1 MADGVAIT
9 SGTGTT
15 ILTDDTG
22 ATGHAQVMK
31 LAVSTDGSPTLVP
44 ADDVHGLKVDVG
56 RFPMGITD
64 TFGKLQVVDSLNEVD
79 IQFYRDV
86 PSSLIN
92 VTTANGGTATQS
104 GGSAQFATS
113 TAVNGSVI
121 GTSFDTVQY
130 RSGGEI
136 YCLFTAAFLDGGA
149 AGAVQRIGLFDDTNG
164 FFIGYEGTTFGV
176 TTRFNGVDTTVAQ
189 ASWNLDK
196 LQGAATSQFRRAEVV
211 ESLNPALLNVYR
223 VRFGWLGSAPI
234 RFEVMNPDGE
244 WVCFHIVRQPNLSS
258 TASVTNPELPVRA
271 QMTKTSGATNLR
283 LTTSCWGAG
292 STYTRVDT
300 TGAGTLAAA
309 LNSVINLNPIGLAS
323 LRFRCNTT
331 TTGTFIVEATLDG
344 TNWVTHPQIVKLVS
358 GNDLWVIGAETPTAG
373 VSYLLNCGSFRGI
386 RVRTASALGAPVSF
400 SYSADSTVV
409 MMKTMDMPPPPHN
422 IGYTITSR
430 TVTAATAQT
439 GTAIWTPAA
448 GRRVVVTALQIQSF
462 GTTAGLCQVWFGGAA
477 DTAYTR
483 GTDNALFD
491 GEWAPSATN
500 KPGLYVTYPTPPT
513 GTSDFV
519 LRLTTTNAQSI
530 NVTVWGYEA

>member
-1 MADGVAIT
+1 MADGVPIT
-9 SGTGTT
+9 AGSGTT

-22 ATGHAQVMK
+22 ASGHAQVMK
-31 LAVSTDGSPTLVP
+31 LAVSADGSPSLVP
-44 ADDVHGLKVDVG
+44 ADTQHGLMVDVS
-56 RFPMGITD
+56 RFPQGLLD
-64 TFGKLQVVDSLNEVD
+64 TFGKMQTVEALNEVD

-86 PSSLIN
+86 PANLIT
-92 VTTANGGTATQS
+92 VTTANGGTATQTN
-104 GGSAQFATS
+104 GSAQFATS
-113 TAVNGSVI
+113 TATNGSVT

-164 FFIGYEGTTFGV
+164 FFVGYEGATFGI
-176 TTRFNGVDTTVAQ
+176 TTRFNGVDTTVAR
-189 ASWNLDK
+189 ASWNIDT
-196 LQGAATSQFRRAEVV
+196 LQGGATSQFRRADVP

-223 VRFGWLGSAPI
+223 VRFGWLGSAPV
-234 RFEVMNPDGE
+234 RFEVLSPDGE
-244 WVCFHIVRQPNLSS
+244 WVCFHIVRQPNLSA

-271 QMTKTSGATNLR
+271 QLTKTSGATNFR
-283 LTTSCWGAG
+283 LTTNCWGAG
-292 STYTRVDT
+292 STYDRVET
-300 TGAGTLAAA
+300 VGAGTLAAA
-309 LNSVINLNPIGLAS
+309 LNSVIILNPIGLAS

-344 TNWVTHPQIVKLVS
+344 TNWVTHPQVVKLVS
-358 GNDLWVIGAETPTAG
+358 GNDLWVVGAETPTAG
-373 VSYLLNCGSFRGI
+373 VAYLVNCGAYRGI

-400 SYSADSTVV
+400 SYSADATLT
-409 MMKTMDMPPPPHN
+409 MLKTMDMVPPPHN

-430 TVTAATAQT
+430 TVTATTAQT
-439 GTAIWTPAA
+439 GTAIWTPAT

-462 GTTAGLCQVWFGGAA
+462 GTTSGLCQVWFGGAA

-483 GTDNALFD
+483 NTDNALFD

-513 GTSDFV
+513 GTVDFV